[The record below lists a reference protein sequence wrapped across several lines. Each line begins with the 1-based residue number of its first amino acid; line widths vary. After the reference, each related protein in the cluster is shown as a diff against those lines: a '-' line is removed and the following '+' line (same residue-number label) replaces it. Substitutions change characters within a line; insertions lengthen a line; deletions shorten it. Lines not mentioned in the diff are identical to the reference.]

1 LIEGVQLLNVK
12 AVIAQSFERFVVC
25 CILLIHFN
33 FSHHI
38 ASLFLLNQKS
48 FCSIHRSNLVLFG
61 VVPLEFKPGQNA
73 DTLGLTGKERYS
85 FDLGPADQIRP
96 GQEVTVKV
104 EGGGKISEFK
114 TTLRF
119 DTESEILYYKV
130 QL

>member
-1 LIEGVQLLNVK
+1 
-12 AVIAQSFERFVVC
+12 
-25 CILLIHFN
+25 
-33 FSHHI
+33 
-38 ASLFLLNQKS
+38 
-48 FCSIHRSNLVLFG
+48 
-61 VVPLEFKPGQNA
+61 VPLEFKPGQNA

-104 EGGGKISEFK
+104 EGGKISEFK

-130 QL
+130 PRHYMSSKFIPIKQHHSITHRDNIHFSSSQHGGVLNYVIRETLKESSA